1 MVLLYPGTIC
11 GGFEKKTKNLQPE
24 IKKNKKFSDNGI
36 FCFLSIYDKKGSYC
50 LRLKELEKMEIKSG
64 WTFFSLFCYLCYDDD
79 YDCVC
84 VCMLG
89 LKSKNRKGIYAAR
102 LFFPFF
108 PQFFPFEIGV
118 RQEIS
123 FVENV
128 AICLCVVIG
137 NLVSF
142 AIRCVCVWVGRQ

>member
-1 MVLLYPGTIC
+1 MFATQRARENG
-11 GGFEKKTKNLQPE
+11 
-24 IKKNKKFSDNGI
+24 NKKRMDF
-36 FCFLSIYDKKGSYC
+36 
-50 LRLKELEKMEIKSG
+50 
-64 WTFFSLFCYLCYDDD
+64 FFSLFICVMMMIMI
-79 YDCVC
+79 VC

-102 LFFPFF
+102 LFFPCF
-108 PQFFPFEIGV
+108 PLFFPFEIGE

-142 AIRCVCVWVGRQ
+142 AIRFLFWNSFVSPIVASSS

>member
-1 MVLLYPGTIC
+1 M
-11 GGFEKKTKNLQPE
+11 FATKRARENE
-24 IKKNKKFSDNGI
+24 NKKRMDF
-36 FCFLSIYDKKGSYC
+36 
-50 LRLKELEKMEIKSG
+50 
-64 WTFFSLFCYLCYDDD
+64 FFSFYLCYDDD

-84 VCMLG
+84 VYMLG

-102 LFFPFF
+102 LFFPCF
-108 PQFFPFEIGV
+108 PLFFPFEIGE